1 MLTANIRFLTNRLMA
16 DLTCKG
22 SELQNNL
29 QDIGIL
35 TPPSIMMLDNSR
47 TLQIHLIPDN
57 SAGED
62 ILSIVNTRR
71 DTLGS
76 VQRLC
81 RYVHCMN
88 DSDRKM
94 FLNKIRS
101 GEIKSVAQGIKEAER
116 MRENMQKER

>member
-35 TPPSIMMLDNSR
+35 TPPSITMLDNSR

-57 SAGED
+57 AAGED

-88 DSDRKM
+88 DSDRQM

>member
-1 MLTANIRFLTNRLMA
+1 MLTANVRFLTNRLMA

-47 TLQIHLIPDN
+47 TLQIHLVPDD
-57 SAGED
+57 AVGED

-88 DSDRKM
+88 DSDRKA

-101 GEIKSVAQGIKEAER
+101 GEIKSVAQGIKEAEWR
-116 MRENMQKER
+116 RKERVKDR

>member
-1 MLTANIRFLTNRLMA
+1 MLMANIRFLTNRLMA

-22 SELQNNL
+22 SELQHNL
-29 QDIGIL
+29 QEIGIL

-47 TLQIHLIPDN
+47 TLQIHLIPDD
-57 SAGED
+57 AIGED

-88 DSDRKM
+88 DSDKSNFM
-94 FLNKIRS
+94 SEIRS
-101 GEIKSVAQGIKEAER
+101 GEIKSVTQGIKVAEQIR
-116 MRENMQKER
+116 AEKER

>member
-29 QDIGIL
+29 RDIGIL

-47 TLQIHLIPDN
+47 TLQIHLIPNNVD
-57 SAGED
+57 GED

-81 RYVHCMN
+81 RYVYCMN
-88 DSDRKM
+88 DFDREI

-101 GEIKSVAQGIKEAER
+101 GEIKSVTQGIKVAEQ
-116 MRENMQKER
+116 MRAEKER

>member
-1 MLTANIRFLTNRLMA
+1 MLMANIRFLTNRLMA

-22 SELQNNL
+22 SELQHNL
-29 QDIGIL
+29 QEIGIL

-47 TLQIHLIPDN
+47 TLQIHLIPDD
-57 SAGED
+57 AIGED

-88 DSDRKM
+88 DSDKSNFM
-94 FLNKIRS
+94 SKIRS
-101 GEIKSVAQGIKEAER
+101 GEIKSVTQGIKVAEQIR
-116 MRENMQKER
+116 AEKER

>member
-1 MLTANIRFLTNRLMA
+1 MCMLTANIRFLTNRLMA

-22 SELQNNL
+22 SELQHNL
-29 QDIGIL
+29 QEIGIL

-47 TLQIHLIPDN
+47 TLQIHLIPDD
-57 SAGED
+57 AIGED
-62 ILSIVNTRR
+62 ILSIVNTKR

-88 DSDRKM
+88 DTDRQM
-94 FLNKIRS
+94 FLSKIRLR
-101 GEIKSVAQGIKEAER
+101 EIKSVAQGIKEAEK
-116 MRENMQKER
+116 MRAEKER